1 MTNNNSQI
9 YSCSNCGAQ
18 SFKWSGRCLEC
29 GKWGTIKQEIVSSDE
44 NNKKEIL
51 DTPAKIIDL
60 KEVKAINNNRIKTNI
75 NEIDRVFGGG
85 IVPGS
90 LILIA
95 GEPGIGKSTILA
107 QIADTISVNL
117 KKQVI
122 YASGE
127 ESALQVK
134 GRLERLNCN
143 IDNISFISETNIEK
157 IISSIKKAKPSLVII
172 DSIQTVYSGA
182 IASEPGNISQIRPC
196 AVQFL
201 EVAKNFNIPIIIVG
215 HITKDGQIA
224 GPKTLEHIVD
234 AVIYLEN
241 EKGNEY
247 RILRAVKN
255 RFGSINELGIF
266 EMSDKGFKEIKNPSR
281 IFLERKNNN
290 MSGSVVSCVM
300 EGTRPF
306 AVEAQALVS
315 KTVFGYPQRKASGYD
330 LNRLQVLTAV
340 LTKRAKISLGNYDI
354 ILNIVGGIKIN
365 DPALDLSVCLA
376 IASSR
381 LNIPF
386 LQDSIVFGEVG
397 LGGEIRNISRLES
410 RLNEA
415 EKLGYQTAI
424 IPEIKIKAKKIKLK
438 QIKNISD
445 AIKLLI
451 K

>member
-44 NNKKEIL
+44 NNKKEIFV
-51 DTPAKIIDL
+51 TPAKIIDL
-60 KEVKAINNNRIKTNI
+60 KEIKAINNNRIKTNI

-107 QIADTISVNL
+107 QIADAISVNL

-330 LNRLQVLTAV
+330 LNRLQVLIAV

>member
-1 MTNNNSQI
+1 MANNNSQV

-44 NNKKEIL
+44 NNKKEISVI
-51 DTPAKIIDL
+51 PAKIIDL
-60 KEVKAINNNRIKTNI
+60 KEVKVINNNRIKTNI

-107 QIADTISVNL
+107 QIADAISVNL

-134 GRLERLNCN
+134 GRLERLNCSIN
-143 IDNISFISETNIEK
+143 NISFISETNTEK

-182 IASEPGNISQIRPC
+182 ISSEPGNISQIRPC

-201 EVAKNFNIPIIIVG
+201 EVAKNFNIPIILVG

-281 IFLERKNNN
+281 VFLEGKNNN

-340 LTKRAKISLGNYDI
+340 LTKRAKVSLGNYDI

-386 LQDSIVFGEVG
+386 LQDAIVFGEVG

-424 IPEIKIKAKKIKLK
+424 IPETKIKAKKIKLK

>member
-44 NNKKEIL
+44 NNKKEIFV
-51 DTPAKIIDL
+51 TPAKIIDL
-60 KEVKAINNNRIKTNI
+60 KEIKAINNNRIKTNI

-107 QIADTISVNL
+107 QIADAISVNL

-143 IDNISFISETNIEK
+143 IGNISFISETNTEK

-182 IASEPGNISQIRPC
+182 ISSEPGNISQIRPC

-201 EVAKNFNIPIIIVG
+201 EVAKNFNIPIILVG

-224 GPKTLEHIVD
+224 GPKTHEHIVD

-281 IFLERKNNN
+281 IFLEGKNNN

-340 LTKRAKISLGNYDI
+340 LTKRAKIGLGNYDI

-386 LQDSIVFGEVG
+386 LQDTIVFGEVG

-424 IPEIKIKAKKIKLK
+424 IPETKIKPKKIKLK

>member
-44 NNKKEIL
+44 NNEKEIL

-107 QIADTISVNL
+107 QIADAISVNL

>member
-1 MTNNNSQI
+1 MTNSNSQI

-44 NNKKEIL
+44 NNKKEIFV
-51 DTPAKIIDL
+51 TPAKIIDL
-60 KEVKAINNNRIKTNI
+60 KEIKAINNNRIKTNI

-107 QIADTISVNL
+107 QIADAISVNL

-143 IDNISFISETNIEK
+143 IVNISFISETNTEK

-182 IASEPGNISQIRPC
+182 ISSEPGNISQIRPC

-201 EVAKNFNIPIIIVG
+201 EVAKNFNIPIILVG

-266 EMSDKGFKEIKNPSR
+266 EMSDRGFKEIKNPSR
-281 IFLERKNNN
+281 IFLEGKNNN

-340 LTKRAKISLGNYDI
+340 LTKRAKIGLGNYDI

-386 LQDSIVFGEVG
+386 LQDTIVFGEVG

-424 IPEIKIKAKKIKLK
+424 IPETKIKPKKIKLK